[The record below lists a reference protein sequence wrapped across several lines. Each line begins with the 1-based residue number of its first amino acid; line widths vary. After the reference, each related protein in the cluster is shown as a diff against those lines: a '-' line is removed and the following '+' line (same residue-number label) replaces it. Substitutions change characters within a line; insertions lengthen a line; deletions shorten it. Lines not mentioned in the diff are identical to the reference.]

1 MRRRT
6 VNLIAL
12 AALGSIAPPL
22 VAKEKSADEA
32 DVSFASQDEVIE
44 HLIAALRNAD
54 FPAAIAAFGIERRA
68 ADHSF
73 VRMAERMG
81 SISLMTAAP
90 PTQFDFY
97 RHAAQAQFTHEAGTQ
112 LRNLVYS
119 LLAPS
124 GTPLDTLINFTEG
137 QDVGQAARDLAAALD
152 PARLAHLKV
161 LRTVDPYAEFAG
173 SEQHRRLV
181 TSLVGVSGGDDLEE
195 RLVLLDL
202 DGATYRAG
210 MPLARSG
217 ENWLLRSLFASL
229 GGTSPAGHAV
239 PMTVEEFVS

>member
-12 AALGSIAPPL
+12 AALGTMGVPL
-22 VAKEKSADEA
+22 AAKEKSMGEA
-32 DVSFASQDEVIE
+32 EVSFASQDEAIE
-44 HLIAALRNAD
+44 HLVAAIRNAD

-68 ADHSF
+68 ADYSF
-73 VRMAERMG
+73 VRMAERLRA
-81 SISLMTAAP
+81 ISLMTAVP

-124 GTPLDTLINFTEG
+124 GTQLDTLINFTEG
-137 QDVGQAARDLAAALD
+137 QDVGQATRALVATLD
-152 PARLAHLKV
+152 PARLGHLKV
-161 LRTVDPYAEFAG
+161 LRTVIPNAELAG

-181 TSLVGVSGGDDLEE
+181 ASVVAASGGDDLEE

-210 MPLARSG
+210 MTLARYG
-217 ENWLLRSLFASL
+217 ENWLLRSLVANL

-239 PMTVEEFVS
+239 PMTVQEFVS